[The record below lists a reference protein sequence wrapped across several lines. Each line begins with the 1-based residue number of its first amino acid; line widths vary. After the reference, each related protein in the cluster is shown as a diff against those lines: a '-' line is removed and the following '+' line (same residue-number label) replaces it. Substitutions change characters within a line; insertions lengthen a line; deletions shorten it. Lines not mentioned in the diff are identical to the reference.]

1 MKKDYED
8 LKSETRANPD
18 LELFTLQYENMHH
31 SLEESLQQEQFLL
44 KKLNQ
49 II

>member
-8 LKSETRANPD
+8 LKAETRANPD

-49 II
+49 NI